1 MCCLVERWAFPVK
14 SEAPVS
20 PESPVC
26 LDHLEVQVPKVVLV
40 LRVNLEGLERPVC
53 PERSV
58 TPDPLVSLE
67 PLENKVFPVKS
78 VVRAPPVPSDAATAS
93 ATLW

>member
-1 MCCLVERWAFPVK
+1 MK
-14 SEAPVS
+14 TEAPVS
-20 PESPVC
+20 LESPVC

-40 LRVNLEGLERPVC
+40 LQVNLEGLDRLVC
-53 PERSV
+53 LDRSV
-58 TPDPLVSLE
+58 TPDPLVSLD
-67 PLENKVFPVKS
+67 PLENKVFLVKS